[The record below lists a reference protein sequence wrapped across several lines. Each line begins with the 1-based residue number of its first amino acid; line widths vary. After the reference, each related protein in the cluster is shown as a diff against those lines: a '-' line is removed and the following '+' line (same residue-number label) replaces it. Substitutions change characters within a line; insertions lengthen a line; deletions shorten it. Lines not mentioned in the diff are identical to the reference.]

1 MTFLPQGI
9 AELDP
14 NIPWATE
21 VHLRL
26 IEEVV
31 CSPQASGTSAPGM
44 EEAEE
49 RTRQVVER
57 RDREAEDA
65 AIVDRMT
72 VEVREFCQDS
82 PARRSSHR
90 ICSPAAAPQLQLP
103 VRVRHFRQD
112 IAAYGGRQR
121 FEEGAHGGQRSL
133 VPTDEVPVGVHL
145 REVGT
150 PWASADDGDVALLH
164 AHGPCWAGALVV
176 ESDIYVQLLR
186 PLGSTG
192 SLAINPAPGE
202 Q

>member
-1 MTFLPQGI
+1 MGLLPQGI

-31 CSPQASGTSAPGM
+31 CGPQASGAGAPGM

-57 RDREAEDA
+57 RDKEAEDA
-65 AIVDRMT
+65 AIVDRIT

-90 ICSPAAAPQLQLP
+90 ICSPAAAPNSSSQS
-103 VRVRHFRQD
+103 
-112 IAAYGGRQR
+112 A
-121 FEEGAHGGQRSL
+121 S
-133 VPTDEVPVGVHL
+133 
-145 REVGT
+145 GT
-150 PWASADDGDVALLH
+150 SA
-164 AHGPCWAGALVV
+164 
-176 ESDIYVQLLR
+176 R
-186 PLGSTG
+186 T
-192 SLAINPAPGE
+192 
-202 Q
+202 

>member
-31 CSPQASGTSAPGM
+31 CGPQASGTSAPGM

-49 RTRQVVER
+49 RTRQAVER

-72 VEVREFCQDS
+72 VEVREFWQDS
-82 PARRSSHR
+82 PARRCSHR
-90 ICSPAAAPQLQLP
+90 ICSPAAA
-103 VRVRHFRQD
+103 
-112 IAAYGGRQR
+112 AN
-121 FEEGAHGGQRSL
+121 SSSSS
-133 VPTDEVPVGVHL
+133 
-145 REVGT
+145 
-150 PWASADDGDVALLH
+150 ASRTS
-164 AHGPCWAGALVV
+164 P
-176 ESDIYVQLLR
+176 R
-186 PLGSTG
+186 T
-192 SLAINPAPGE
+192 
-202 Q
+202 